1 MHHDP
6 ERSTGCLS
14 HQGEPDC
21 TTKELNLSASTG
33 NMTLQYTIV
42 MMVETI
48 VSHVV
53 VCENGTKNAIYID
66 FIYNININV
75 RT

>member
-6 ERSTGCLS
+6 ERSTGCLG

-33 NMTLQYTIV
+33 KWTGHRTLQVLFIRYMAGNKATDQ
-42 MMVETI
+42 
-48 VSHVV
+48 S
-53 VCENGTKNAIYID
+53 CGD
-66 FIYNININV
+66 F
-75 RT
+75 RDSS

>member
-1 MHHDP
+1 MTLNAVLDDSGTKELNLGTH
-6 ERSTGCLS
+6 
-14 HQGEPDC
+14 
-21 TTKELNLSASTG
+21 KELNLSASTG

-48 VSHVV
+48 VSHVL
-53 VCENGTKNAIYID
+53 VCENGTKNTIYIA

-75 RT
+75 GT

>member
-1 MHHDP
+1 MTQKHV
-6 ERSTGCLS
+6 RSGC
-14 HQGEPDC
+14 HGG
-21 TTKELNLSASTG
+21 TKELNLSASIG